1 MLLLVAMLSRG
12 PFSLVLGSLLGTAG
26 GGATAVGAVVAVGL
40 GAVVAAAAAT
50 GTAAAGEISG
60 YRHANK

>member
-26 GGATAVGAVVAVGL
+26 GGATAVGVVAVGL

-50 GTAAAGEISG
+50 GTAAAGG
-60 YRHANK
+60 N

>member
-26 GGATAVGAVVAVGL
+26 GGATAVGVVAAGL
-40 GAVVAAAAAT
+40 GAVVAAAAT

-60 YRHANK
+60 YRHVNK